1 MIQPRLRRP
10 LERRQK
16 VPVTTRA
23 FSPCQ
28 MPCEELARSSYL
40 LVNPDHTMW

>member
-1 MIQPRLRRP
+1 MIQPSVRRP
-10 LERRQK
+10 LERRRK
-16 VPVTTRA
+16 VPVTKRA

-28 MPCEELARSSYL
+28 MPCEELARSFHF